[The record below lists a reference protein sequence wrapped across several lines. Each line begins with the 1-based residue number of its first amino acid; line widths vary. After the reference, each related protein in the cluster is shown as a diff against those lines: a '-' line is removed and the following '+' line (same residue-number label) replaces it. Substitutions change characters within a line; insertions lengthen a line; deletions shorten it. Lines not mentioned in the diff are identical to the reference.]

1 MDETDLAKGQ
11 NDEVEGRRTQVSSA
25 LVLVTR
31 SSRVTRLMVSAELV
45 WQLAPRYVLFLIAS
59 SQDNGNFGI
68 VLEVEIARIAEV
80 SNKSFPTRF
89 GFTR

>member
-11 NDEVEGRRTQVSSA
+11 NDAVEGRRTQVSSA

-31 SSRVTRLMVSAELV
+31 SSTVTRLMVSAELV
-45 WQLAPRYVLFLIAS
+45 WQLAPRYVLFSIAS
-59 SQDNGNFGI
+59 SQDNENFGI
-68 VLEVEIARIAEV
+68 VLEVEIARTAEV

-89 GFTR
+89 EFTR

>member
-11 NDEVEGRRTQVSSA
+11 NDAVEGRRTQVSSA

-45 WQLAPRYVLFLIAS
+45 WQLTPRYVLFSIAS

-68 VLEVEIARIAEV
+68 VLEV
-80 SNKSFPTRF
+80 
-89 GFTR
+89 